1 MMSNGNKI
9 KTLIGLNI
17 DDFDQLI
24 RDQTIKCRPAR
35 LIPLIN
41 PGKEEALTSIFLSSI
56 TLIDE
61 FRSDIFEAIGLKNTK
76 VQSNIRV
83 YTEVVFP
90 TEKDK
95 AESRL
100 DGLILII
107 RGNKIIDA
115 AVLEMKNKNDKL
127 DEAQIKRYLEVAKA
141 LKIPKLITVSNE
153 FVSEPNQSPLINVKV
168 PNGVELRHLSWQ
180 FIRTL
185 ARIRLFGGGENIE
198 DIDQVHIMKE
208 VVAYLEHDK
217 SGVIGFSQ
225 MKSGWNAIA
234 EMVRTQRTIQ
244 SGSPE
249 LADTVDSWIQEER
262 DMALKLSCD
271 LGTLVKTDNRKFR
284 GDLQKRVNHDIDEFQ
299 KNKTLSSSLEVD
311 GLASAIMIKA
321 NFDLRTV
328 EMSVTLDP
336 MQAKTLKGQLGWVQ
350 RQIENREFQK
360 KDDAEQKAILENL
373 SIELNFKSTRGRH
386 RCEYSALDSLNDDEG
401 MRQKRIS
408 KVSVIYHEVFGR
420 KFSAPKSFVERIE
433 QMLPKFYKDIAQ
445 HLTNWVAPAPRM
457 PQENK
462 RIKEP
467 QPYTPEGVFSSTFP
481 KPPPTSEG

>member
-1 MMSNGNKI
+1 M
-9 KTLIGLNI
+9 GLNI
-17 DDFDQLI
+17 NDFDQLI
-24 RDQTIKCRPAR
+24 RNQTIKCRPAR

-61 FRSDIFEAIGLKNTK
+61 FRSDIFNAAGIKNTK
-76 VQSNIRV
+76 PRSNIRV

-90 TEKDK
+90 AEKGKED
-95 AESRL
+95 SRL

-107 RGNKIIDA
+107 RGNKIVDA
-115 AVLEMKNKNDKL
+115 AIFEMKNKNDKL

-153 FVSEPNQSPLINVKV
+153 FVSEPNQSPLTNVKV

-185 ARIRLFGGGENIE
+185 ARIRLFEGGKNIE
-198 DIDQVHIMKE
+198 DIDQVHIMQE

-217 SGVIGFSQ
+217 SGVVGFSQ
-225 MKSGWNAIA
+225 MKSGWNTIA

-244 SGSPE
+244 SGSSE
-249 LADTVDSWIQEER
+249 LGETVDSWIQEER

-271 LGTLVKTDNRKFR
+271 LGTLVKTDTRKFK
-284 GDLQKRVNHDIDEFQ
+284 GDLQKRVNHDIEEFQ
-299 KNKTLSSSLEVD
+299 NNKTLSSSLEVD

-328 EMSVTLDP
+328 EMSVTIDP
-336 MQAKTLKGQLGWVQ
+336 IQAKTLKGQLNWVQ

-360 KDDAEQKAILENL
+360 KDSSEQKAILEKL
-373 SIELNFKSTRGRH
+373 SIELRFKNTRGNH
-386 RCEYSALDSLNDDEG
+386 RCEYPALESLNDDDG
-401 MRQKRIS
+401 MKKKTIS

-445 HLTNWVAPAPRM
+445 HQANWVAPAPRM

-462 RIKEP
+462 KVKDP
-467 QPYTPEGVFSSTFP
+467 QTY
-481 KPPPTSEG
+481 TSEGAFPSTISNPPSGSEG